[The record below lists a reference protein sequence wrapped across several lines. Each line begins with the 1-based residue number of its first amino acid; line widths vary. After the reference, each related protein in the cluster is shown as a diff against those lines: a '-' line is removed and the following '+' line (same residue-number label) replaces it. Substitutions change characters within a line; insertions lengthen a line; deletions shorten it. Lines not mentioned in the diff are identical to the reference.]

1 MIRFSWPK
9 MLFLLLSSSLS
20 FLSCTSSLDDTNV
33 INNSELHEVTV
44 TLMGINFTLEPTRAS
59 DATPSEAGITHI
71 ALKVFDSD
79 GAEAASITQTPSVPE
94 AEFNNLKVQLPA
106 GTYKFVAV
114 AHSATKADVPC
125 ATINSPTE
133 ATLPEGIVPTL
144 YTRVQSVTI
153 SNSNNQ
159 SVLIDM
165 GKRVNATLHFTSTD
179 IVPEDVAQMN
189 IDINPDGT
197 SVKETAPAKFNP
209 SNGSVIDNRMFGRK
223 LPFTVA
229 EKLNASFNILIP
241 ADSYFYTVFVS
252 AFDKDKNAI
261 ANYTRTF
268 ENVPFQKAFTTNAN
282 GTYFRYVTT
291 SSLMFDLSTETLDFD
306 L

>member
-1 MIRFSWPK
+1 MIRFSWSK
-9 MLFLLLSSSLS
+9 MLFLLLSSTLS
-20 FLSCTSSLDDTNV
+20 FLSCTSSLDDTPV

-79 GAEAASITQTPSVPE
+79 GAEAASITQTSSVSE
-94 AEFNNLKVQLPA
+94 DDFNNLKVQLPA
-106 GTYKFVAV
+106 GTYTFVAV

-125 ATINSPTE
+125 ATVTSPTE

-144 YTRVQSVTI
+144 YTRVQTVTI

-159 SVLIDM
+159 SVLVDM

-189 IDINPDGT
+189 VEINPSGT
-197 SVKETAPAKFNP
+197 SVRESAPAKFNP
-209 SNGSVIDNRMFGRK
+209 STGSVIGDRMYGRK
-223 LPFTVA
+223 LPFSVG
-229 EKLNASFNILIP
+229 KQLDASFNILLP

-252 AFDKDKNAI
+252 ALDKDKNTI